1 MTGRWNAAGSRDLLR
16 GVLSPEDYDAIVFD
30 MGGVFVVPS
39 PTAVAEVVTANGCT
53 VELDPDLAPEA
64 HYAGVRGITELLAS
78 QAVEEADL
86 DVWPHYDRRFFAA
99 FGLNGNELDGAVD
112 ARNRARRNGSAV
124 HNIWTHT
131 LDANI
136 AAFHQISASFTTA
149 IVSNNDGTA
158 IEQCQR
164 YGICQLEPGG
174 PLPQVPV
181 IIDSTTVAVAK
192 PDPAIFTPALD
203 VLGTD
208 PARTLYIGDTVHAD
222 VLGAG
227 RAGMPVVQLDP
238 LDLHADHDH
247 VRLPD
252 LGALAEALGA

>member
-1 MTGRWNAAGSRDLLR
+1 M
-16 GVLSPEDYDAIVFD
+16 LSPDAFDAIVFD
-30 MGGVFVVPS
+30 MGGVFLVPN
-39 PTAVAEVVTANGCT
+39 PTAVSALMRATGVDVHLPIEAAA
-53 VELDPDLAPEA
+53 DA
-64 HYAGVRGITELLAS
+64 HYQGIRGITELLAT
-78 QAVEEADL
+78 QPVEEADL
-86 DVWPHYDRRFFAA
+86 DVWLHYDQRSLTA
-99 FGLNGNELDGAVD
+99 FGLAGDELDDAVR
-112 ARNRARRNGSAV
+112 ARNQARRDGTAV
-124 HNIWTHT
+124 HNVWNHT
-131 LDANI
+131 LDHNI
-136 AAFHQISASFTTA
+136 EAFHRISATFTTA

-158 IEQCQR
+158 IDQCR
-164 YGICQLEPGG
+164 RFGICQLEAGG

-222 VLGAG
+222 VLGAT

-247 VRLPD
+247 LRLPD
-252 LGALAEALGA
+252 LPALAEVLGA

>member
-1 MTGRWNAAGSRDLLR
+1 MR
-16 GVLSPEDYDAIVFD
+16 
-30 MGGVFVVPS
+30 
-39 PTAVAEVVTANGCT
+39 
-53 VELDPDLAPEA
+53 
-64 HYAGVRGITELLAS
+64 
-78 QAVEEADL
+78 
-86 DVWPHYDRRFFAA
+86 A
-99 FGLNGNELDGAVD
+99 FGLEGDALTEAVD
-112 ARNRARRNGSAV
+112 ARNRARRAGTAV
-124 HNIWTHT
+124 HNVWNHT
-131 LDANI
+131 LDHNI
-136 AAFHQISASFTTA
+136 EAFHRISAMFTTA

-158 IEQCQR
+158 IDQCRR

-203 VLGTD
+203 VLATD

-222 VLGAG
+222 VLGAT

-247 VRLPD
+247 LRLPD
-252 LGALAEALGA
+252 VAALAEVLGA

>member
-1 MTGRWNAAGSRDLLR
+1 M
-16 GVLSPEDYDAIVFD
+16 LSPHDFDAYVFD
-30 MGGVFVVPS
+30 MGGVFMVPN
-39 PTAVAEVVTANGCT
+39 PVAVGDGMRAHGSEV
-53 VELDPDLAPEA
+53 DLPVSAAADA
-64 HYAGVRGITELLAS
+64 HYHGIRGITELLAS
-78 QAVEEADL
+78 QEVEEADL
-86 DVWPHYDRRFFAA
+86 DVWLHYDRRSLAA
-99 FGLNGNELDGAVD
+99 FGLDGDVLSAAVD
-112 ARNRARRNGSAV
+112 ARNRARRAGTAV
-124 HNIWTHT
+124 HNVWNHT
-131 LDANI
+131 LDHNI
-136 AAFHQISASFTTA
+136 EAFHRISQSFTTA

-158 IEQCQR
+158 IEQCR
-164 YGICQLEPGG
+164 RHGICQLEPGG

-222 VLGAG
+222 VLGAT

-247 VRLPD
+247 LRLPD
-252 LGALAEALGA
+252 VVALAEVLGA